1 MSLWKKPTETESWL
15 KGATAAMC
23 ILINLLQNEGTF
35 VLTGEE
41 LIISIFLLFLSL
53 NILLFHMRTRFLLEA
68 EEVFYSLEVKQ
79 HTIIGTMSS

>member
-1 MSLWKKPTETESWL
+1 MSLWKNPTETESWL
-15 KGATAAMC
+15 KGATAAIG
-23 ILINLLQNEGTF
+23 ILINLLQNEGTV

-53 NILLFHMRTRFLLEA
+53 NILLFHMRARFLLEA
-68 EEVFYSLEVKQ
+68 EEIFYSLEVKQ